1 LINYLSKPI
10 ASSVVPY
17 SENVGLIAQVANQK
31 QNRYDNILST
41 IFQKQNQLLD
51 LDTSQGSEEAEIKKD
66 NLLKEADNQLNKFA
80 SSDLTIPDNISKIE
94 NIFSPII
101 NDKDIMGAASIT
113 AFTKEQS
120 RYFDEWKKEGKGLYN
135 PLNQSFFLEQS
146 QKNRKMTLKE
156 VKEKGYIQ
164 PIATEFV
171 DIDKEFREAAKV
183 LGYNE
188 ESSVMGSYETGMYI
202 ITKEGKRLSMESI
215 LGVLPNHAGITNQA
229 KINAWA
235 SMQNITAPEI
245 LNERL
250 KINQTKYKDAQK
262 FGEDLKENNKSIENN
277 IQEIKNNST
286 KGDEIIKN
294 LYQKDYPD
302 IDLTTSEGKKFLLSK
317 LEAKKQENSTLITNN
332 QFSINKQE
340 EYIQELTKTYGLK
353 FDANNNVILSN
364 PLDDDALLNLKTQY
378 YLENKKMD
386 YAKAFSKNMQNIK
399 VEQNP
404 YGVIQANFEKSVA
417 LKAIEDQYTKENKIL
432 DAELKALTGEKGSS
446 SSGDGSSTENI
457 KNDSKLIPAP
467 AEIESKKEKYTYEG
481 LQTEIK
487 EVSKLVGTGDLGLDG
502 EIAKSFFPQYS
513 SSQDINEGK
522 KEFEKSVL
530 KYKSQMNGYTG
541 DDNAKTVSDPHKT
554 YGQVKEEFKVEKGYL
569 DRRALLQ
576 AEVLQ
581 KQNFLLDISKKP
593 NPSEKTLTELYSAI
607 ISKTLKQNA
616 LQGTNYSVPEY
627 KTWKSNYLKNNF
639 YSLKTINEKLKKY
652 DLGSLTSKLV
662 PRASTNE
669 KDPARMLVQ
678 DAKNQIFSIV
688 KGINVTNIQVKDF
701 ELKDGQWY
709 VNYIDKTFIDTQES
723 VPLSNEFVAK
733 YANDFNVAAPIE
745 IYKNMLSQKEYHTS
759 GDEGSLPNKIIES
772 PEIVIDGQAWKMIID
787 NSTPENMVRLGKPGQ
802 APREFKEP
810 RPVEDV
816 LKYISG
822 NSSSLNMS
830 SNPFQQIREK
840 YLPLQK

>member
-1 LINYLSKPI
+1 MISYLSQ
-10 ASSVVPY
+10 PY
-17 SENVGLIAQVANQK
+17 KSTVEPYKENVGLIAQVAQQK
-31 QNRYDNILST
+31 QSKYDNILST
-41 IFQKQNQLLD
+41 IFQKQNQLLN

-80 SSDLTIPDNISKIE
+80 TSDLTIPDNISKVE

-113 AFTKEQS
+113 AFTKEQAA
-120 RYFDEWKKEGKGLYN
+120 YFDEWKKEGKGLYN

-171 DIDKEFREAAKV
+171 DIDKEFREAVKE

-188 ESSVMGSYETGMYI
+188 ENSVMGSDETGMYI

-235 SMQNITAPEI
+235 SMQNITALEI

-262 FGEDLKENNKSIENN
+262 FEEDLNENNKSIDNN
-277 IQEIKNNST
+277 IKEINSNST
-286 KGDEIIKN
+286 KGNELIKN
-294 LYQKDYPD
+294 IYQKDYPD
-302 IDLTTSEGKKFLLSK
+302 VDLTTSEGKKFLITK
-317 LEAKKQENSTLITNN
+317 LEEKKQENINLITNN
-332 QFSINKQE
+332 KSSITRQE
-340 EYIQELTKTYGLK
+340 EYVQELIKTYGLK
-353 FDANNNVILSN
+353 LDANGNVISSN
-364 PLDDDALLNLKTQY
+364 NLDDDALLDLKTQY
-378 YLENKKMD
+378 YLENKRMA

-399 VEQNP
+399 VEANP
-404 YGVIQANFEKSVA
+404 YSVINTNFQNSVA
-417 LKAIEDQYTKENKIL
+417 LKEIEDQYAKENKIL
-432 DAELKALTGEKGSS
+432 DAELEFAKGNASNNPS
-446 SSGDGSSTENI
+446 DPNKPFVDAET
-457 KNDSKLIPAP
+457 KLIPAP
-467 AEIESKKEKYTYEG
+467 AEVEGKKEKYTYEG

-502 EIAKSFFPQYS
+502 GLAKSFFPEFS
-513 SSQDINEGK
+513 SDGDINKGK
-522 KEFEKSVL
+522 KEFEKRLL

-541 DDNAKTVSDPHKT
+541 NDNAKTVSDPHKT

-581 KQNFLLDISKKP
+581 KQKFIDDLSGINNKKVGKIDFDIDAFHKLEIQRLNKIDP
-593 NPSEKTLTELYSAI
+593 KLGE
-607 ISKTLKQNA
+607 
-616 LQGTNYSVPEY
+616 EY
-627 KTWKSNYLKNNF
+627 KFNLKRDKLF
-639 YSLKTINEKLKKY
+639 SIKEKVNEKLKKY
-652 DLGSLTSKLV
+652 DLGSLSSKLV
-662 PRASTNE
+662 PRASTNAT
-669 KDPARMLVQ
+669 DPARMLVE
-678 DAKNQIFSIV
+678 DAKNQIFSIN
-688 KGINVTNIQVKDF
+688 KKIDKSNIQIKDF
-701 ELKDGQWY
+701 ELKNGQWY
-709 VNYIDKTFIDTQES
+709 VNYIDKTFIDTEES
-723 VPLSNEFVAK
+723 DPLSNEFVAH

-745 IYKNMLSQKEYHTS
+745 IYKIMLSQKKYHTS

-772 PEIVIDGQAWKMIID
+772 SEIVIDGQAWKMIID
-787 NSTPENMVRLGKPGQ
+787 NSTPDGMVRLGKPGEPFVDFK
-802 APREFKEP
+802 APE
-810 RPVEDV
+810 PVENV

-822 NSSSLNMS
+822 NSSSLS
-830 SNPFQQIREK
+830 PTSNVFQQIRER
-840 YLPLQK
+840 YLSLPK